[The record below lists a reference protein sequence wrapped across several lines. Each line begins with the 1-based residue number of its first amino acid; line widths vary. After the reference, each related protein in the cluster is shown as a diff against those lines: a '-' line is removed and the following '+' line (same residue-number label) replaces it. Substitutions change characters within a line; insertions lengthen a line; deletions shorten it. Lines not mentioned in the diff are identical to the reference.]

1 MSMPTVFVSHGSP
14 MLILEDRPARSFLA
28 SLGQLLPRPKAIVAV
43 SAHWDTDVPA
53 VSTAHKPATIHDF
66 YGFPEALYQL
76 RYDPPGAPELA
87 ERVAKLT
94 GAAHDPHRGLDH
106 GAWVPAKL
114 AWPEADIPI
123 FQLSVQPNESPA
135 HHIALGRKLASL
147 REEGVLVMGSGS
159 ATHNLR
165 ALVRGAGDDA
175 EPEPWAKAF
184 DDWLAETLEK
194 GDEPGLADYRSKAP
208 DAREA
213 HPTDEHSCPSMSPL
227 VRPARAR
234 ARNWRCSF
242 IGGIRVPPTARIPAE
257 GCRSRIASAVEP
269 ERLAACDGQSILRV
283 NQITT
288 QSPTITT
295 TVTVIMTTPRPVN
308 SISQIVCMVS

>member
-14 MLILEDRPARSFLA
+14 MLILEDRPARAFLA
-28 SLGQLLPRPKAIVAV
+28 SLGQLLPRPKAIIAV

-66 YGFPEALYQL
+66 YGFPEALYAL

-135 HHIALGRKLASL
+135 HHIALGRKLS
-147 REEGVLVMGSGS
+147 
-159 ATHNLR
+159 
-165 ALVRGAGDDA
+165 
-175 EPEPWAKAF
+175 
-184 DDWLAETLEK
+184 
-194 GDEPGLADYRSKAP
+194 
-208 DAREA
+208 
-213 HPTDEHSCPSMSPL
+213 
-227 VRPARAR
+227 
-234 ARNWRCSF
+234 
-242 IGGIRVPPTARIPAE
+242 
-257 GCRSRIASAVEP
+257 
-269 ERLAACDGQSILRV
+269 AACAR
-283 NQITT
+283 
-288 QSPTITT
+288 
-295 TVTVIMTTPRPVN
+295 RA
-308 SISQIVCMVS
+308 CW